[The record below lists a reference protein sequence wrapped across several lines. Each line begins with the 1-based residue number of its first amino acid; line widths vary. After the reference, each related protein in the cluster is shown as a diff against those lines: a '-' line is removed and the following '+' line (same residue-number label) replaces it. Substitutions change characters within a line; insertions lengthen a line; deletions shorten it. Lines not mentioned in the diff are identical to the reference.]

1 MDIPLPQR
9 YMEKDDPWSSHA
21 IINNWLA
28 GLPSGS
34 CVLDVGTSHGIVGRR
49 FNQSGFY
56 LKGIEVIPEFAELA
70 RPFYNEH
77 LCVAFDD
84 VPDKFIAFQDVIVL
98 GDVLEHNPDPAYI
111 LNRLTRLQ
119 KPETQ
124 IIISVPNV
132 ANLWVRINLLFGKFN
147 YSENGILDRS
157 HLRFFTKHSF
167 IQLLFNS
174 GLKIVEL
181 KFTPIPLNR
190 VSPFFSKNRVGRFI
204 HMLLARLTRLL
215 PNLLAYQFVARTE
228 LDQKVRAHDN

>member
-1 MDIPLPQR
+1 MDIPLTQR
-9 YMEKDDPWSSHA
+9 YMEKDDPWSSHT

-34 CVLDVGTSHGIVGRR
+34 CVLDVGTSHGVVGRR

-56 LKGIEVIPEFAELA
+56 LKGLEVVPEFAELA

-77 LCVAFDD
+77 LCAAFDD
-84 VPDKFIAFQDVIVL
+84 VPDEFIASQDVIVL
-98 GDVLEHNPDPAYI
+98 GDVLEHNPDPARI
-111 LNRLTRLQ
+111 LHRLIRLQ

-124 IIISVPNV
+124 FIISVPNV

-157 HLRFFTKHSF
+157 HLRFFTKHTFS
-167 IQLLFNS
+167 QLLVNS
-174 GLKIVEL
+174 GLKIEEL

-190 VSPFFSKNRVGRFI
+190 VNPFFSKNRVGRFI

-215 PNLLAYQFVARTE
+215 PSLLAYQFVARTK
-228 LDQKVRAHDN
+228 LDQRVCTHDN